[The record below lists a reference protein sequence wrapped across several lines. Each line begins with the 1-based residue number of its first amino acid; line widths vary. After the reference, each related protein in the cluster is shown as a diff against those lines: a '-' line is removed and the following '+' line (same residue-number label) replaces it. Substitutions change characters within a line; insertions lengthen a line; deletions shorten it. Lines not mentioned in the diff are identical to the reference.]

1 MRFELYRARKG
12 LLRRTQWRW
21 RLVARNGRIIATSGE
36 GYNNRRDALAMI
48 VAIRAEAPLAPLEGE
63 K

>member
-1 MRFELYRARKG
+1 MRFELYRARRG

-21 RLVARNGRIIATSGE
+21 RLIASNGRIIATGGE

-48 VAIRAEAPLAPLEGE
+48 VAIRAEAPLAPLEGD

>member
-1 MRFELYRARKG
+1 MRFELYRARRG

-21 RLVARNGRIIATSGE
+21 RLIARNGRILAVSAE
-36 GYNNRRDALAMI
+36 GYNNRRDALSAI
-48 VAIRAEAPLAPLEGE
+48 VSIRAEAPLAQLTGE

>member
-1 MRFELYRARKG
+1 MRFELYRARRG

-21 RLVARNGRIIATSGE
+21 RLIASNGRIIATSGE
-36 GYNNRRDALAMI
+36 SYNNRRDALAMI
-48 VAIRAEAPLAPLEGE
+48 VAIRAEAPLAALEGD